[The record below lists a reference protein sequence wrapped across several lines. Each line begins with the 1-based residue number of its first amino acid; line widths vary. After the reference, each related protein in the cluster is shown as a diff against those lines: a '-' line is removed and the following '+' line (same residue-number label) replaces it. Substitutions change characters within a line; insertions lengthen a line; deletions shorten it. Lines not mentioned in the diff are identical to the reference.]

1 MCGLNTKLN
10 RLCNSK
16 HLVENSN
23 IKQREKTVLYFIF
36 SWFYFFLKFCKN
48 TFYLK
53 YFAVF
58 DKNKTR
64 FECQG

>member
-36 SWFYFFLKFCKN
+36 SLNFVRILFILNILRYSI
-48 TFYLK
+48 
-53 YFAVF
+53 
-58 DKNKTR
+58 KTKR
-64 FECQG
+64 GLNAKGKS